1 MGCSNYKLTDEQ
13 KRELDRIADAFIY
26 KIEDELLDQD
36 GILDAYTEDR
46 KIDNDKVTAM
56 LWYIGD
62 CISSC

>member
-1 MGCSNYKLTDEQ
+1 MGHSNYKLTDEQ
-13 KRELDRIADAFIY
+13 KRELDRIADSFIY
-26 KIEDELLDQD
+26 KIEDELLGQD

-62 CISSC
+62 CISAC

>member
-1 MGCSNYKLTDEQ
+1 MGHSNYELTDEQ
-13 KRELDRIADAFIY
+13 KKALDKLADSFIY

-36 GILDAYTEDR
+36 GILDAYTEDK

-62 CISSC
+62 CISAC

>member
-1 MGCSNYKLTDEQ
+1 MGKTNYQLTVEQ
-13 KRELDRIADAFIY
+13 KIALDKIADAFIY

-36 GILDAYTEDR
+36 GILDAYTEDG
-46 KIDNDKVTAM
+46 KIDDDKVTAM